1 MPWNAAS
8 PSLTHRVTMPMFY
21 PELNSYKVPEQ
32 TDCPHRMQLLAE
44 AFTMNSTSTAL
55 SFLSVFT
62 GFVMKADFVS
72 HTSGFASQRSI
83 QGCRRALDSR
93 AIWIPLL
100 FIALTVIGTTRLA
113 AADKEFPP
121 ELVNWAAHKANPL
134 FAGAGEGK
142 WDTKIRERG
151 WILRDG
157 DTWKMWYTGYDGTR
171 EGVKHMGYAT
181 SKDGLKWTR
190 HADNPVYDKHWIE
203 DMMIVKQGK
212 TYYMFAEGKGDQ
224 PFLLTSTDGIQ
235 WESQGSLDVR
245 LVSGKPIDKGPYG
258 TPTAWYEK
266 GTWYLFYER
275 RDLGVWLATSKDM
288 QVWRNVQDEPVLT
301 PGQGTHD
308 MDLIAMNQ
316 IIKHKGK
323 YYTCYHGTSREP
335 KPNLWTSN
343 IAVSTDLLHWKKYAG
358 NPLLPIGEN
367 KSSNILIRDGKR
379 FRMYTMHGQVNV
391 HFPRGR

>member
-1 MPWNAAS
+1 
-8 PSLTHRVTMPMFY
+8 
-21 PELNSYKVPEQ
+21 
-32 TDCPHRMQLLAE
+32 MQLLAE
-44 AFTMNSTSTAL
+44 AFTMVDANTAFSTPTI
-55 SFLSVFT
+55 FT
-62 GFVMKADFVS
+62 GFVMNADLS
-72 HTSGFASQRSI
+72 SPSNDFASQPSATR
-83 QGCRRALDSR
+83 CRLVLGSR
-93 AIWIPLL
+93 ACWRNML
-100 FIALTVIGTTRLA
+100 FVALALISSAHLA
-113 AADKEFPP
+113 AAENEFPP
-121 ELVNWAAHKANPL
+121 ELVNWATHKANPL

-142 WDTKIRERG
+142 WDAKIRERG

-157 DTWKMWYTGYDGTR
+157 DIWKMWYTGYDGTR

-190 HADNPVYDKHWIE
+190 HADNPMYDTHWIE

-212 TYYMFAEGKGDQ
+212 TYYMFAEGKGDLAY
-224 PFLLTSTDGIQ
+224 LLTSADGIR
-235 WESQGSLDVR
+235 WSSQGPLDVR
-245 LVSGKPIDKGPYG
+245 LANGKPIEKGPYG
-258 TPTAWYEK
+258 TPTARYEK

-301 PGQGTHD
+301 PGQGKHD
-308 MDLIAMNQ
+308 KDLIAMNQ

-323 YYTCYHGTSREP
+323 YYACYHGTSREP

-343 IAVSTDLLHWKKYAG
+343 MAVSTDLIHWKKYAG

-391 HFPRGR
+391 HFPPGR